1 MWYCFAVG
9 HINEVCLEK
18 NKDEG
23 NKKAKKKGKTTKE
36 RCWEINNFDDSFH
49 FEGNRLVRVRQV

>member
-9 HINEVCLEK
+9 HINEVCLK
-18 NKDEG
+18 NTKMREI
-23 NKKAKKKGKTTKE
+23 KKQKKGKTTKE

-49 FEGNRLVRVRQV
+49 FEGNRLVGGVRQV